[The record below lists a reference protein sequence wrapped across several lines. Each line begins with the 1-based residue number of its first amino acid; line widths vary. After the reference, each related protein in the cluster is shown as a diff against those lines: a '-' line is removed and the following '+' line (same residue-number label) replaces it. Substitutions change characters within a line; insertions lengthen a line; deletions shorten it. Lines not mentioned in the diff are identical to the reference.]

1 MKTPSVNISSFN
13 KAKKKD
19 IQGTDTVWKMLIINK
34 APQWIW
40 KAQNMRDSMQPEVR
54 AAWDGPKSQFLQE
67 RQIANKTGAGSGQG
81 DSKVDIWGSSCNT
94 KVKL

>member
-1 MKTPSVNISSFN
+1 MKTPSVNIFSFN

-34 APQWIW
+34 APQWLW

-54 AAWDGPKSQFLQE
+54 AG
-67 RQIANKTGAGSGQG
+67 
-81 DSKVDIWGSSCNT
+81 
-94 KVKL
+94 